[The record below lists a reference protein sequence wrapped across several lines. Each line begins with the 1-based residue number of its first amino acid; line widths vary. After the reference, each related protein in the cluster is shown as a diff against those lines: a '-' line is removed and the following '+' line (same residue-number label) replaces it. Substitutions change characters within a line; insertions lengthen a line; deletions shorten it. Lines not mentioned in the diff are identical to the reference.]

1 MLRVLGYDKIHK
13 FHLNEGHSSLL
24 ALELLDEHATAA
36 GRELFTHED
45 IEAVREECIFTT
57 HTPVA
62 SAHDQFPLDLVGRVL
77 GRQEILNIK
86 EVFCCEGRVN
96 MTYVALN
103 LSGFVNGV
111 AKRHGEVSRLMF
123 TPRQIDSI
131 TNGIHIAT
139 WLSQPFRDLYDKH
152 IPGWRQDSFALRYA
166 LSIPRQEVWEAHIQS
181 KEQLIQ
187 YVNRETDAGMRP
199 DVLTLGFARRATEY
213 KRWDLLFQNV
223 ERLKQM
229 SSRSGPLQI
238 VYSGKAHPQD
248 QSGKQAIKSI
258 LRFKNALKPEIR
270 MAYLANYDMNLSR
283 LMVSGSDVWLNT
295 PQPPMEAS
303 GTSGMKAAVNGVPSL
318 SILDGWWIEGRIE
331 GVTGWSIEEN
341 ERAAQEEKGGTSD
354 ADSLYRKME
363 QVIMPMF
370 YRDRDQFIEI
380 MLHAIALNGSFFNS
394 HRMIQ
399 QYVLNAYFR

>member
-1 MLRVLGYDKIHK
+1 MLRVLGYDEIQK

-45 IEAVREECIFTT
+45 IEAVRDKCIFTT

-77 GRQEILNIK
+77 GRQEILNMK

-96 MTYVALN
+96 LTYVALN

-123 TPRQIDSI
+123 KPRQIDSI
-131 TNGIHIAT
+131 TNGIHVAT
-139 WLSQPFRDLYDKH
+139 WLSQPFCDLYDRH

-166 LSIPRQEVWEAHIQS
+166 LSIPRQEVWQAHIQS

-187 YVNRETDAGMRP
+187 YVNHETDAGMRP

-213 KRWDLLFQNV
+213 KRWNLLFQDV

-248 QSGKQAIKSI
+248 QSGKEAIKSI
-258 LRFKNALKPEIR
+258 LRSKDALKPEIR
-270 MAYLANYDMNLSR
+270 MAYLANYDMNLAR

-331 GVTGWSIEEN
+331 GVTGWSIGEDETP
-341 ERAAQEEKGGTSD
+341 AQEEKGGISD
-354 ADSLYRKME
+354 ADSLYRKIE

-370 YRDRDQFIEI
+370 YSDREHFIEI